1 MKLYRIVFPMLAA
14 IALLLGCKEE
24 EDIALPVLNVS
35 PTELA
40 FQQTGGNLTFSVNA
54 NRAWTVETEAGWLAV
69 TPTSGSASGTAA
81 TVTVTALANESN
93 DRTAEIKVKTEFDYR
108 TIAVSQPGAKG
119 EDTTDKP
126 SGDGTKASPFN
137 PAGAVEYVKSLG
149 PDVESPDVVYI
160 TGIISE
166 VSTTFEAS
174 GKFGNANF
182 YISEDGSKDL
192 VQFYVFQTYYLGNKM
207 WTAGNTDI
215 KVGDEVTICGK
226 VVNFKGNTPETV
238 KQGGSYIYTLNG
250 KTEEGGSTQP
260 SDYENAPAKSV
271 SDFIKAA
278 DKNNYYKLTG
288 TVSGFNAKFCSFD
301 LTDDSGSIYVYSVKN
316 KDEWSSKIS
325 NGGTVTLSGKYDFYT
340 EKQQHEVIDAYILS
354 FDDTPVEAQDATV
367 AQALEAAKDARLNVG
382 PALVVASA
390 SAGCLIKQD
399 DAMIYVY
406 GATSAVGD
414 MVKVEATRGE
424 YGGVAQLTDPTV
436 TVVSS
441 GNAVSHPEPRDI
453 TSSFGSY
460 SSDSREYISFKGTLN
475 ISGNYYNIT
484 VAGSDNVTGSIVK
497 PTQDLSALNGK
508 EVTVKGYFLYFASQG
523 KYLYV
528 IATEITDG
536 EGGSVD
542 PTDPPAE
549 ATDATVAQALD
560 AAQGAHLNVGPAL
573 VVAAAKTGFLI
584 SQDDAMIYVHGG
596 TAKEGDMVT
605 VVSTRGEYGGVP
617 QLTDPTVT
625 VVSSDNAVSR
635 PEPKDITSSFA
646 SYSADSREY
655 VTFKGKLSISGNYY
669 NVAVEGTEDVI
680 GSLVA
685 PVADI
690 SSLNGHNI
698 TVKGY
703 FLYFTSQGKYLNVIA
718 TQIDDDGVVLSN
730 GFTVTDDGESV
741 DFSKFGY
748 ENGVPYLEAKGTH
761 ITVNFEGGGNN
772 GKYYTTGNGMRIYGD
787 GTVKVSAAEGKVIT
801 KIVYTFA
808 NGYAPDDKATVSAG
822 SYDVESATWTGSAAS
837 VSLSRPSG
845 SGHWRLQKMAV
856 TLEAAGGE

>member
-1 MKLYRIVFPMLAA
+1 MKLYRIVIPMLAA
-14 IALLLGCKEE
+14 TALLLGCKEE
-24 EDIALPVLNVS
+24 EDIALPVLNVT

-69 TPTSGSASGTAA
+69 TPTSGSASGTAT
-81 TVTVTALANESN
+81 TVTVTALSNESN

-126 SGDGTKASPFN
+126 SGDGTEASPYN
-137 PAGAVEYVKSLG
+137 PAGAVAYIKTLD
-149 PDVESPDVVYI
+149 PDVASPTAVYVTGKVSEIKATFAESG
-160 TGIISE
+160 T
-166 VSTTFEAS
+166 
-174 GKFGNANF
+174 FGNANF
-182 YISEDGSKDL
+182 YISEDGSKET
-192 VQFYVFQTYYLGNKM
+192 VQFYAYQTLYLGGRK
-207 WTAGNTDI
+207 WTSSDPELA
-215 KVGDEVTICGK
+215 VGDEVTIYGK
-226 VVNFKGNTPETV
+226 VVNYRGNTPETV
-238 KQGGSYIYTLNG
+238 GQGNSYIHSLNG
-250 KTEEGGSTQP
+250 KTEEGPDP
-260 SDYENAPAKSV
+260 SDYQNAPARSV

-288 TVSGFNAKFCSFD
+288 TVSGFYAKFCSFD

-325 NGGTVTLSGKYDFYT
+325 NGGTVTLSGKYDFFAD
-340 EKQQHEVIDAYILS
+340 KQQHEVIDAYILS
-354 FDDTPVEAQDATV
+354 FDDTPVEAKDATV
-367 AQALEAAKDARLNVG
+367 AEAIAAAKDARLNVG

-390 SAGCLIKQD
+390 SAGFLISQD

-406 GATSAVGD
+406 GATAAVGD
-414 MVKVEATRGE
+414 MVKVESTRGE

-441 GNAVSHPEPRDI
+441 GNAVSHPEPKDI

-460 SSDSREYISFKGTLN
+460 SADTREYISFKGTLN

-646 SYSADSREY
+646 SYSADSRDY
-655 VTFKGKLSISGNYY
+655 VTFKGKLSIS
-669 NVAVEGTEDVI
+669 
-680 GSLVA
+680 
-685 PVADI
+685 
-690 SSLNGHNI
+690 
-698 TVKGY
+698 
-703 FLYFTSQGKYLNVIA
+703 
-718 TQIDDDGVVLSN
+718 
-730 GFTVTDDGESV
+730 
-741 DFSKFGY
+741 
-748 ENGVPYLEAKGTH
+748 
-761 ITVNFEGGGNN
+761 
-772 GKYYTTGNGMRIYGD
+772 
-787 GTVKVSAAEGKVIT
+787 
-801 KIVYTFA
+801 
-808 NGYAPDDKATVSAG
+808 
-822 SYDVESATWTGSAAS
+822 
-837 VSLSRPSG
+837 
-845 SGHWRLQKMAV
+845 
-856 TLEAAGGE
+856 